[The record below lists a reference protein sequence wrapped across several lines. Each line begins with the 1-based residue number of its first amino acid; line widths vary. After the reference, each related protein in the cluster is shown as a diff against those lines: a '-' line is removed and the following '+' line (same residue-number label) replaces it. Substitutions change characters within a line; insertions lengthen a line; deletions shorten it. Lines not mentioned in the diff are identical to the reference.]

1 MKRLLLFLSVFF
13 ALFSFSAYAEEIP
26 SSPPSNGV
34 YDPHGYLNQDVVN
47 EIGDLNKQ
55 WANTTLKPQI
65 AVAVIDHLDSSI
77 EEVSNRVARDWKVGF
92 SETNNGI
99 LLVIAVKDRKI
110 RTETSNNLSTLITDS
125 QARVLNDAV
134 KTDFRRGAYSAG
146 VTSYLS
152 KLKGTIAPYLADSNI
167 NIDGGSKKVDLE
179 KKDLKGD
186 VKEFFSSRLPMI
198 SMLLIALL
206 LPIFLFAFVIEQIR
220 RREFIRSLVDTNRDS
235 YDKSRKY
242 DDDFDDYYERPTM
255 KVHKNGHKSYNNK
268 KNQSSSS
275 GSGYDSPYVSTPFY
289 SGDSGGSSYSS
300 SDSSSSWSGGDS
312 WSGGGFDGGGSSGD
326 W

>member
-13 ALFSFSAYAEEIP
+13 AFFSFSVSAYAEEIP

-34 YDPHGYLNQDVVN
+34 YDPHAYLSQDVVN
-47 EIGDLNKQ
+47 EIGNLNKQ

-65 AVAVIDHLDSSI
+65 AVAVIDHLDGSI

-99 LLVIAVKDRKI
+99 LLIIAIKDRKI
-110 RTETSNNLSTLITDS
+110 RTETSNNLSTLITDN

-134 KTDFRRGAYSAG
+134 KADFRRGAYSDG
-146 VTSYLS
+146 VTNYLYKLEGTVTPYLS
-152 KLKGTIAPYLADSNI
+152 DSNI
-167 NIDGGSKKVDLE
+167 NIDDESKKLDRE
-179 KKDLKGD
+179 KDLKE
-186 VKEFFSSRLPMI
+186 VVNSYLPRIGFM
-198 SMLLIALL
+198 LIAIIIPVCLL
-206 LPIFLFAFVIEQIR
+206 GFAMDQIR
-220 RREFIRSLVDTNRDS
+220 RRQFIQSLVSTNSDS

-255 KVHKNGHKSYNNK
+255 RVHKNNK
-268 KNQSSSS
+268 KESSNSSS
-275 GSGYDSPYVSTPFY
+275 GSDYPYVSTPFY
-289 SGDSGGSSYSS
+289 SGDSGSSSYSDS
-300 SDSSSSWSGGDS
+300 GSSSSWSGGDS

>member
-13 ALFSFSAYAEEIP
+13 ALFSVSAYAEEIP

-34 YDPHGYLNQDVVN
+34 YDPHGYLNQDVIN

-92 SETNNGI
+92 SETNNGV

-146 VTSYLS
+146 VTSYLY
-152 KLKGTIAPYLADSNI
+152 KLKGTVTPYLSDSNI
-167 NIDGGSKKVDLE
+167 NIDDESKKLDRE
-179 KKDLKGD
+179 KDLKE
-186 VKEFFSSRLPMI
+186 VVNSYLPRIGFM
-198 SMLLIALL
+198 LIAIIIPVCLL
-206 LPIFLFAFVIEQIR
+206 GFAMDQIR
-220 RREFIRSLVDTNRDS
+220 RRQFIQSLVPC
-235 YDKSRKY
+235 K
-242 DDDFDDYYERPTM
+242 
-255 KVHKNGHKSYNNK
+255 H
-268 KNQSSSS
+268 
-275 GSGYDSPYVSTPFY
+275 
-289 SGDSGGSSYSS
+289 
-300 SDSSSSWSGGDS
+300 
-312 WSGGGFDGGGSSGD
+312 
-326 W
+326 